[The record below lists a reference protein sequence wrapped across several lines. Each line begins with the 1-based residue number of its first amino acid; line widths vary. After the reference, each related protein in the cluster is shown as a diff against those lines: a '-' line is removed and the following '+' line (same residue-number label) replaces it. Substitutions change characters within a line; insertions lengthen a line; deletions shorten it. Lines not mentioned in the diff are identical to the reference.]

1 MAAQV
6 GNNHAV
12 CGGETLDHRLEHLA
26 GDHQPV
32 YQQEGRAGAALSEVD
47 QL

>member
-6 GNNHAV
+6 GNDHAV
-12 CGGETLDHRLEHLA
+12 FGRETLDHRIEHLA

-32 YQQEGRAGAALSEVD
+32 HQQEGWAGPALSEIE